1 MVKNKPS
8 QPPAAPSPILNGP
21 YEAPAWHYATAD
33 DGSLDYE
40 RPMPGRRIFT
50 AHTPQVP
57 LGRQPQGSLYDVN
70 DFVAEYRDQLV
81 NLVREQVQL
90 YKEEP
95 ELYDLLA
102 KAYADQGKMTLQHMA
117 LAESYVLQG
126 ATMAALDQL
135 TIARKSTDATFY
147 DQAVIDARERELQE
161 KRREQ
166 IKDQKG

>member
-1 MVKNKPS
+1 VA
-8 QPPAAPSPILNGP
+8 QQALTAADAARQQFPLSRGIARQ
-21 YEAPAWHYATAD
+21 YAEALMGAGKLEQAT
-33 DGSLDYE
+33 
-40 RPMPGRRIFT
+40 
-50 AHTPQVP
+50 
-57 LGRQPQGSLYDVN
+57 LYL
-70 DFVAEYRDQLV
+70 RD
-81 NLVREQVQL
+81 QVQL

-166 IKDQKG
+166 LKDQKS